1 MAVNPNMNG
10 TLSYAT
16 EYLSELSQWF
26 PRVLMF
32 GDLYATPNNNRY
44 RWTGSKTIEI
54 PSIRTSGRTNG
65 DRDSI
70 GTAQRN
76 YDNAWEPKTLSRHR
90 KWSTLVHPRDIDETN
105 YVASISNITQV
116 FNETQKFPEM
126 DAYTISKIYSDWTS
140 VAGEDGNI
148 HVADTTALTASTILG
163 VFDKLMLKMD
173 NARVPVTGR
182 ILYVTNEVN
191 TILKT
196 AEGISRSMNITT
208 GPNAIDRRVNRLEEV
223 QIKPVPAELMKT
235 IYDFTEGWKPGIGAA
250 QINMCLVHPLAVIT
264 PVTYEFADLSAPS
277 AVTEGKFIYFEE
289 SFEDVFILN
298 KKSDAIQFNITAPDF
313 APITLSADP
322 ASTTYPWTDKKAG
335 DFQSNINV
343 TGTNITGTLQF
354 IEGGLASSGPLA
366 GDGNF
371 LALKL
376 TADDWSVYD
385 SVKVGLSPSAGTGL
399 VEIKDDPD
407 HDVVLKITQQYT
419 QDFVIETTV
428 NGVVSSRMW
437 ALDELN
443 CLQK

>member
-1 MAVNPNMNG
+1 MPVNPNING

-16 EYLSELSQWF
+16 EYKNELSQWF

-90 KWSTLVHPRDIDETN
+90 KWSTLVHPKDIDETN
-105 YVASISNITQV
+105 YVASIANITQV

-126 DAYTISKIYSDWTS
+126 DCYTISKIYSDWTS
-140 VAGEDGNI
+140 VAGEDGI
-148 HVADTTALTASTILG
+148 THQADTTVLTTASVLG
-163 VFDKLMLKMD
+163 VFDNLMLKMD

-182 ILYVTNEVN
+182 ILYVTNEVAKL
-191 TILKT
+191 LKT
-196 AEGISRSMNITT
+196 AEGIQRQMDITS
-208 GPNAIDRRVNRLEEV
+208 GPNGIDRRVNRLDEV

-235 IYDFTEGWKPGIGAA
+235 IYDFTEGWSAGVGAA
-250 QINMCLVHPLAVIT
+250 QINMFLVHPLAVIT

-277 AVTEGKFIYFEE
+277 AVTEGKYYYYEE

-298 KKSDAIQFNITAPDF
+298 KKSDAIQFNITASDVN
-313 APITLSADP
+313 PIGLGPDP
-322 ASTTYPWTDKKAG
+322 ANTTYPWTDKTPA
-335 DFQSNINV
+335 DFQNNIVV
-343 TGTNITGTLQF
+343 TGTDITGTLNF
-354 IEGGLASSGPLA
+354 IEGGLSGSGPLA
-366 GDGNF
+366 GDGYF

-376 TADDWSVYD
+376 TADDWSAYD
-385 SVKVGLSPSAGTGL
+385 SVKVGLTPSAGTGL

-419 QDFVIETTV
+419 QDFVIQTTI
-428 NGVVSSRMW
+428 NGVTSSRMW
-437 ALDELN
+437 ALDRLN
-443 CLQK
+443 CLK